1 MNLTL
6 SILTIIA
13 VLFMVSLTYKFFY
26 KSKQIKKTKPV
37 TETVKNNLETPSQIE
52 VDVKSKKIKQN
63 NSLTQNT
70 KVVEVY
76 NSTDTSKKQE
86 DELNNILPVVMLTTL
101 ASNHENTFTEIK
113 EENTFDFD
121 VESSIEIPVQIA
133 AETPIEIII
142 DYSTAT
148 NLNNEPTI
156 QDNTVDFTT
165 YRPSPSS
172 ALFYESPSY
181 SNDSSRYSSKSD
193 YNSSFSSSSSDSY
206 SSSDSS
212 SSSSDY

>member
-13 VLFMVSLTYKFFY
+13 VLFIAYLTYKFFY
-26 KSKQIKKTKPV
+26 KPKQIKKTKPV

-76 NSTDTSKKQE
+76 NSTNTSKKQE

-133 AETPIEIII
+133 TEAPVEIIV
-142 DYSTAT
+142 DHSTTA
-148 NLNNEPTI
+148 NLNNESVI
-156 QDNTVDFTT
+156 QNNIIDITM
-165 YRPSPSS
+165 YQPSPSS
-172 ALFYESPSY
+172 ASFYESTSY
-181 SNDSSRYSSKSD
+181 NNNCSRHSSKSD
-193 YNSSFSSSSSDSY
+193 YSSSSSSSDSY